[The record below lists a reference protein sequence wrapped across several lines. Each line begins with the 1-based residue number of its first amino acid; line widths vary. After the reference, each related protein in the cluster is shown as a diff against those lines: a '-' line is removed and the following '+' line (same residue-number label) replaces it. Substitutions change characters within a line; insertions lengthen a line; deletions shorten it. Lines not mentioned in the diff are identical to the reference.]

1 MSSADSKSGKNYMSD
16 AEDRNSPLPESPG
29 GDEFLITD
37 DTKISEE
44 DRNEILSQIE
54 TVVEKNQI
62 PITDELFKLHP
73 KKKGVMFPVLL
84 NIITLLLVAGGVLF
98 MFRFFQARQ
107 ESLSMETQAYLSTE
121 GKLIEELRK
130 ETEEALSAKEQEIY
144 KIQNE
149 LAELDR
155 QSRDLQQNMEESI
168 RMREEELREEL
179 EAELAAEQER
189 LQGEGVS
196 QQEIEA
202 RLEALEARRGEEF
215 NRQIAEYRDEAQA
228 ELAQKEAELTEARK
242 MAEQILEQAN
252 EERARLAEETR
263 QREAELRRQF
273 EEEREALESRSSEAE
288 TKLRELAEIRER
300 EILINDQIIGSYAE
314 IIDDIQAGNVEA
326 AGNSLEELKR
336 FIQDPAIQTLPSIA
350 NRKNVELFIINNMK
364 ETLDTKAGGGGAET
378 KSLLEAANLVVTAR
392 SLAARADEAAQAGDA
407 GEAKRLYTQALE
419 AVPVLNRAFRSIRN
433 IEENQTAGAIRGI
446 VDEARRILEE
456 GNREEALQLFRQA
469 ALMSAGVNEQLAAD
483 AVTGLE
489 RVYSLENRDDV
500 REREQEIIQLE
511 AAVEELENTIDEQA
525 EAIAL
530 RENIVARRDETIE
543 EQLQRIAEHEREG
556 ENLQARIEE
565 QENELGAL
573 REGLKEVEKLAAEN
587 TELQALTDTM
597 KEKDGEI
604 AELRKQLAS
613 LSERGEVRQ
622 GEISGADASRLA
634 VEAKETAYQ
643 EILDFVG
650 YLLGDKPSRFKREV
664 EEKADTDVMYRNIIE
679 SIQELAEST
688 VAPEELVATVE
699 MKLIGT
705 IASVTAGRVVI
716 ESLLNIPVPEGS
728 RILIKR
734 RTSSGEVPIADGEV
748 YDVAAGRISA
758 KIIDR
763 ISATRSP
770 MVMDLVYMEVE
781 Q

>member
-1 MSSADSKSGKNYMSD
+1 MSD

-29 GDEFLITD
+29 ADEFLITD

-73 KKKGVMFPVLL
+73 KKKGALFPVLL
-84 NIITLLLVAGGVLF
+84 NIVTLLLVAGGVLF

-130 ETEEALSAKEQEIY
+130 ESEEALSAKEQEIN

-155 QSRDLQQNMEESI
+155 QSRDLQQNMEENI
-168 RMREEELREEL
+168 RMREQELREEL
-179 EAELAAEQER
+179 ESELAAERER

-202 RLEALEARRGEEF
+202 QLEALEARRREEF

-364 ETLDTKAGGGGAET
+364 ETLETKAGGGGAET

-469 ALMSAGVNEQLAAD
+469 ALMSAGANERLAAD

-489 RVYSLENRDDV
+489 RVYSLDNRDDI
-500 REREQEIIQLE
+500 REREETIDVQEQAIMQLE
-511 AAVEELENTIDEQA
+511 AAVEERENTIDEQA

-543 EQLQRIAEHEREG
+543 EQLLRIAEYEREG

-565 QENELGAL
+565 QENELAAL
-573 REGLKEVEKLAAEN
+573 RESLEDVEELTAEN
-587 TELQALTDTM
+587 TELKGLADTI

-613 LSERGEVRQ
+613 LSERDEPRQ
-622 GEISGADASRLA
+622 GEISGADAARLA

-650 YLLGDKPSRFKREV
+650 YLLGDKPARFKREI
-664 EEKADTDVMYRNIIE
+664 EEKADADVMYRNIIE

>member
-1 MSSADSKSGKNYMSD
+1 MSD
-16 AEDRNSPLPESPG
+16 TEDRSSTLPESPG
-29 GDEFLITD
+29 DDEFLITED
-37 DTKISEE
+37 AEISEE
-44 DRNEILSQIE
+44 DRNEILAQIE

-62 PITDELFKLHP
+62 PVTDELFKLHP
-73 KKKGVMFPVLL
+73 KRKGALFPILL
-84 NIITLLLVAGGVLF
+84 NIVTFLLVAGGVLF

-107 ESLSMETQAYLSTE
+107 ELLSVETRAYLSTE
-121 GKLIEELRK
+121 GKLIEELKK
-130 ETEEALSAKEQEIY
+130 ESEEAIAAKEQEIS

-168 RMREEELREEL
+168 RAREEELREEL
-179 EAELAAEQER
+179 EAELAAERER
-189 LQGEGVS
+189 LQGEGIS

-202 RLEALEARRGEEF
+202 QLEALEARRREEF

-228 ELAQKEAELTEARK
+228 ELAQKEAELTEARE
-242 MAEQILEQAN
+242 MAERVLEQAN

-288 TKLRELAEIRER
+288 TKLRELAEVRER

-326 AGNSLEELKR
+326 AGNSLDELKR
-336 FIQDPAIQTLPSIA
+336 FIQDPAVQTLPSIA
-350 NRKNVELFIINNMK
+350 NRKNVELFIINNIQD
-364 ETLDTKAGGGGAET
+364 TLETKAGSGGAET

-392 SLAARADEAAQAGDA
+392 ALAERADEAAEAGA
-407 GEAKRLYTQALE
+407 EGEAKRLYTQALA

-456 GNREEALQLFRQA
+456 GDREEALRLFRQA

-489 RVYSLENRDDV
+489 RVHILNNRDDV
-500 REREQEIIQLE
+500 REREETIDVQEQAITRLE
-511 AAVEELENTIDEQA
+511 AAVDELENTVTEQA

-543 EQLQRIAEHEREG
+543 EQQRRIAEYEREG

-565 QENELGAL
+565 QAETIALNE
-573 REGLKEVEKLAAEN
+573 EELAAEN
-587 TELQALTDTM
+587 TELRGLTDTIAE
-597 KEKDGEI
+597 KEGEI

-613 LSERGEVRQ
+613 LPERSAAEQ
-622 GEISGADASRLA
+622 SEISSADADRLA
-634 VEAKETAYQ
+634 LEAKETAYQ

-650 YLLGDKPSRFKREV
+650 YLLGDKPSRFKREI
-664 EEKADTDVMYRNIIE
+664 EEKADADIMYRNIIE

-688 VAPEELVATVE
+688 VAPEELVATAE

-716 ESLLNIPVPEGS
+716 EALEAIPVPEGA

-748 YDVAAGRISA
+748 YDVTAGRVSA
-758 KIIDR
+758 KITDR

-781 Q
+781 R